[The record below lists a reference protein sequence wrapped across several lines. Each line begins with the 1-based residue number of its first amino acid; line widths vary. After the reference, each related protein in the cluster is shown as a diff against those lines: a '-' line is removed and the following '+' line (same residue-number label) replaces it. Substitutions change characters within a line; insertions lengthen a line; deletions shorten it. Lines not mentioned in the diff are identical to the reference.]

1 MSWRRMA
8 RVDKPESSNQSPDR
22 DELAGDTGP
31 GGLLSFF
38 TRHRTAA
45 NLVMLIM
52 FLAGAVG
59 LGRMNTQFFPDFGL
73 DFVLVNVPWPGAS
86 ASDVDANIVQPIDRE
101 VRFLDGV
108 KNVISTSREGSAN
121 VLVEFE
127 PGTDMQSALA
137 NVETAVAQVTTLPKD
152 SEAPTIQRIVRYDT
166 IGRLLLS
173 GPIDETE
180 LKRLAK
186 LVRDRLIQRGIDRV
200 DLFGARDEEILVD
213 VRPEVLRAL
222 DLSIA
227 DIASRIVATSQDL
240 PSGDTSGAV
249 EKQIRSIGLV
259 EDASGVAAI
268 EVVARANGEKGKVGD
283 IATVRDTFDSDGNTA
298 WQRGNF
304 AISMNVQRAT
314 TADALKTA
322 KVMRDAV
329 AELRAEMP
337 PGVSLTL
344 YNESAKLIE
353 GRINLLVT
361 NGIGGLIIVLLVLF
375 VFLNTRVALWVAVG
389 IPTALFGAMGVML
402 LTGQSI
408 NMVSLFG
415 MILVLGIVVDD
426 AIVVGEH
433 AEMQRSRGLPS
444 LQASELGA
452 QRMAAPVLASILTT
466 IAAFLPMFLVGDV
479 IGTIIRAI
487 PMVVVAALVCSLIEC
502 FLVLPGHLRHALAG
516 DPTKML
522 RARVAFNR
530 GFDRF
535 RDHWFRA
542 LVRAA
547 LRRRYTAIATA
558 IAVLIIAVGLIAG
571 GRVGFTFFPTP
582 EVDVVFGNVKL
593 VPGSSRESVREALLK
608 IEAAAYETE
617 AALSPGKPL
626 IVASVAN
633 VGTHLGADGPGGVA
647 RGQTYGSLFLQLTES
662 EERDVRTPAFVAAWK
677 KRLPQIADVETLSF
691 PPVGAGPPG
700 REIDI
705 RLFGGEPAVLKQAGG
720 EVLALVA
727 SYPGISDLEDTLPY
741 GKQELILSLTPAGRA
756 LGFTTQSVGR
766 QVRDAYEGAIA
777 KRFARGDEEVLVRVR
792 LDANMLEDQALDDL
806 YLRSPSGAEVPLG
819 EVVTTTTQRGFATI
833 RRQDGFREIAIA
845 GEVDETLTTSQKVLG
860 ALEPKIE
867 AIAAKYGLQYRFAG
881 KAEEQAQTFGDMK
894 IGALTGLALIYIV
907 LAWVFGSYWLPLAVM
922 SIIPFGM
929 IGVSFGHFLMGY
941 DLTFLSMVGM
951 LGLSGILVNDSI
963 VLISTIDGKIREGL
977 PLYDAIE
984 QGTCER
990 LRAVLLTSLTTIG
1003 GLAPL
1008 IFETSVQAQFLIPMA
1023 ITIVFGLAIATALVL
1038 VVVPSLVAI
1047 GADVQHAVRIL
1058 MGNRTASLS
1067 RSDSSL
1073 AERGPAE

>member
-1 MSWRRMA
+1 M
-8 RVDKPESSNQSPDR
+8 DR
-22 DELAGDTGP
+22 P
-31 GGLLSFF
+31 GEPPPPTQETDQRSASGGGSGGVLSFF

-45 NLVMLIM
+45 NLVMLMM
-52 FLAGAVG
+52 FLAGVVG
-59 LGRMNTQFFPDFGL
+59 LSRMNTQFFPDFGI
-73 DFVLVNVPWPGAS
+73 DIVLTTVAWPGAS
-86 ASDVDANIVQPIDRE
+86 ASDVDANIIQPIDRE

-108 KNVISTSREGSAN
+108 KNVISTSREGSGSI
-121 VLVEFE
+121 LVEFD

-137 NVETAVAQVTTLPKD
+137 NVETAVAQVSTLPED
-152 SEAPTIQRIVRYDT
+152 SEAPKIQRIVRYDT

-173 GPIDETE
+173 GPIGEAE

-186 LVRDRLIQRGIDRV
+186 VVRDRLIQRGIDRV
-200 DLFGARDEEILVD
+200 DLFGARDEEILVE

-222 DLSIA
+222 NLTVA
-227 DIASRIVATSQDL
+227 DIAGSIGATSQDL
-240 PSGDTSGAV
+240 PSGDMGGVS

-259 EDASGVAAI
+259 EDAAGVAGI
-268 EVVARANGEKGKVGD
+268 EIIARANGEKVRVGD
-283 IATVRDTFDSDGNTA
+283 IATVRDAFDDDNNTA

-304 AISMNVQRAT
+304 AISLNVQRAT

-329 AELRAEMP
+329 AELRGEMP
-337 PGVSLTL
+337 PGVSLMI

-353 GRINLLVT
+353 SRIRLLVT
-361 NGIGGLIIVLLVLF
+361 NGVGGLVIVLLVLF
-375 VFLNTRVALWVAVG
+375 TFLNTRVAFWVAIG
-389 IPTALFGAMGVML
+389 IPTALFGAMGVMF

-408 NMVSLFG
+408 NMISLFG

-433 AEMQRSRGLPS
+433 AEMQRSNGHDAL
-444 LQASELGA
+444 AAAELGA
-452 QRMAAPVLASILTT
+452 RRMAPPVLASILTT
-466 IAAFLPMFLVGDV
+466 IAAFLPMFVVGDI

-487 PMVVVAALVCSLIEC
+487 PMVVVAALLCSLIEC
-502 FLVLPGHLRHALAG
+502 FLVLPGHLRHAMAG

-522 RARVAFNR
+522 PARATFNR
-530 GFDRF
+530 WFDRF
-535 RDHWFRA
+535 RDGWFRRF
-542 LVRAA
+542 VRSA
-547 LRRRYTAIATA
+547 LRRRYTTIATA
-558 IAVLIIAVGLIAG
+558 VATLVLAIGLIAG

-582 EVDVVFGNVKL
+582 EVDVIFGNVKL
-593 VPGSSRESVREALLK
+593 VPGSSRDAVREALLK
-608 IEAAAYETE
+608 IEEAAYQTQ
-617 AALSPGKPL
+617 ADLSPGKPL
-626 IVASVAN
+626 IVTSVAN
-633 VGTHLGADGPGGVA
+633 VGTHLGSDGPGGVA
-647 RGQTYGSLFLQLTES
+647 RGQTYGSVFLELTAS
-662 EERDVRTPAFVAAWK
+662 EERDVRTPDFVAAWK
-677 KRLPQIADVETLSF
+677 KRLPPIADVETLSF

-705 RLFGGEPAVLKQAGG
+705 RLYGGEPAVLKRAGA
-720 EVLALVA
+720 EVQALVA
-727 SYPGISDLEDTLPY
+727 SYPGISDLENTLPY
-741 GKQELILSLTPAGRA
+741 GKQELILTLTPAGRA

-777 KRFARGDEEVLVRVR
+777 KRFARGDEEVLVRVQ
-792 LDANMLEDQALDDL
+792 LDEELLAGQALEDL
-806 YLRSPSGAEVPLG
+806 YLRGPTGAEVPLG
-819 EVVTTTTQRGFATI
+819 QVVAMTTQRGFATI

-845 GEVDETLTTSQKVLG
+845 GEVDETVTTGQEVLA
-860 ALEPKIE
+860 ALEPDIVT
-867 AIAAKYGLQYRFAG
+867 IASQNGLQYRFAG

-894 IGALTGLALIYIV
+894 IGAMTGLALIYII

-963 VLISTIDGKIREGL
+963 VLISTIDRRISDGL
-977 PLYDAIE
+977 PLLEAIE

-990 LRAVLLTSLTTIG
+990 FRAVLLTSLTTIG
-1003 GLAPL
+1003 GLVPL
-1008 IFETSVQAQFLIPMA
+1008 MFETSLQAQFLIPMA

-1047 GADVQHAVRIL
+1047 GADVRGGVRDIL
-1058 MGNRTASLS
+1058 DHRAAALNREEPPL
-1067 RSDSSL
+1067 
-1073 AERGPAE
+1073 RGPAL